1 MNNKEIYTNIENKET
16 ELKILLFEDNT
27 VNISLEGWDDFA
39 TLELSKEEAIDMAKT
54 ILNKLDEQT
63 D

>member
-1 MNNKEIYTNIENKET
+1 MSNKEIYTKKKSYET

-27 VNISLEGWDDFA
+27 VHISLEDCFDLA
-39 TLELSKEEAIDMAKT
+39 TLELSKEEAIKMAKT
-54 ILNKLDEQT
+54 ILKKLDEQT

>member
-1 MNNKEIYTNIENKET
+1 MSNKEIYTKIDNVET
-16 ELKILLFEDNT
+16 ELKVLLFEDNT
-27 VNISLEGWDDFA
+27 IYISLEDWEDFS

>member
-1 MNNKEIYTNIENKET
+1 MNNKEIYTKIESKET

-27 VNISLEGWDDFA
+27 VHISLDDWDDFA